1 MHSILQSVNVM
12 ATANVRILKILEFV
26 ISHVRIILL
35 GISVK
40 NVLKDISEIRSMEA
54 HVKVGI
60 EEYVQL
66 WDNCMKKNA
75 IFLHIWN
82 LIFTFHLECDCN
94 KQAKTCHNRTGRCYC
109 TTKGII
115 GDKCDKCDRGNQYYG
130 DPVKDSCFCKFIV

>member
-1 MHSILQSVNVM
+1 MKRIFDINIHSILQSVNVM

-26 ISHVRIILL
+26 TSHVRIIPL

-66 WDNCMKKNA
+66 
-75 IFLHIWN
+75 
-82 LIFTFHLECDCN
+82 
-94 KQAKTCHNRTGRCYC
+94 
-109 TTKGII
+109 
-115 GDKCDKCDRGNQYYG
+115 
-130 DPVKDSCFCKFIV
+130 